1 MEWVHEFELGLFVGQ
16 WEIVDGA
23 GKLNGKRDH
32 FKSFFDVRE
41 RGTRA
46 RRMPANATRERVALQ
61 GRFPAKAE
69 VKEVM
74 KKLPFSFI
82 FLGLLFYES
91 AIAPAAPEAVRMRA
105 GGGEW

>member
-1 MEWVHEFELGLFVGQ
+1 MSA
-16 WEIVDGA
+16 D
-23 GKLNGKRDH
+23 
-32 FKSFFDVRE
+32 
-41 RGTRA
+41 
-46 RRMPANATRERVALQ
+46 ATRERVALQ

-69 VKEVM
+69 GEEVITG
-74 KKLPFSFI
+74 KTVSFI

>member
-1 MEWVHEFELGLFVGQ
+1 
-16 WEIVDGA
+16 VDGA

-32 FKSFFDVRE
+32 FKSFLDVRE

-46 RRMPANATRERVALQ
+46 RRMPADATRDWVALQ

-69 VKEVM
+69 GKEVITG
-74 KKLPFSFI
+74 KTVRFI
-82 FLGLLFYES
+82 FLGLRFHES
-91 AIAPAAPEAVRMRA
+91 ALAPAAPEAVRMRA